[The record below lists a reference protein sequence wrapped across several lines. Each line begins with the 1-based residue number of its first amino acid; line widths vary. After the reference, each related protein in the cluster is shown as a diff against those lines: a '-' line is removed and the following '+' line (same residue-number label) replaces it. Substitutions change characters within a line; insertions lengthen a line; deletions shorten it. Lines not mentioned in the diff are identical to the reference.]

1 MKVKKLIDEYLILP
15 FPEVQPDFWLKIE
28 LWKCQN
34 EYLPII
40 YVRDVFKLP
49 QTLVCSKRQH
59 RKKYHIWVEDQWGI
73 FPENCTIRDMPEDEV
88 INTVLEIIKCSMSKK
103 DISPSARKLLNY
115 HNENIQNQQHRH

>member
-15 FPEVQPDFWLKIE
+15 FPEIQPDFCLKIE

-59 RKKYHIWVEDQWGI
+59 RKNITYGWKTSGVY
-73 FPENCTIRDMPEDEV
+73 F
-88 INTVLEIIKCSMSKK
+88 
-103 DISPSARKLLNY
+103 RKTA
-115 HNENIQNQQHRH
+115 Q